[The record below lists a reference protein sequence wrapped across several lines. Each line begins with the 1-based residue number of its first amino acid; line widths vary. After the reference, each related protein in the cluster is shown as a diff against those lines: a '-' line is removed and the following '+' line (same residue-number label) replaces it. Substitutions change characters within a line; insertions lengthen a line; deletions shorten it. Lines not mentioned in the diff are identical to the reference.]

1 MTDPRLSIPPEQI
14 ETFSRRLLDLADE
27 SRRLVRTA
35 LARGF
40 RTAIKPD
47 QSLVTTVDTDVEQ
60 RLRVMLEEFFPE
72 HGIVGEE
79 FPALR
84 PDADFQWIMDPIDGT
99 EEFVHSI
106 PTFGTIIG
114 LYFRGMPVAGALDFP
129 ALDLRVHAT
138 LGLGCHRNG
147 ERVRLAHAPDARDRI
162 SLSARA
168 NFVRYRDDGAVFEAV
183 TRACPNHRVYRTCL
197 GHALAAVG
205 AVNVMVNW
213 HNKIW
218 DLAAAQI
225 LTEEAGGSYV
235 TVRELDLPGNGRIY
249 SAVFGKPATVE
260 RMVKLV
266 A

>member
-1 MTDPRLSIPPEQI
+1 MTNPRLAIPQDLIGE
-14 ETFSRRLLDLADE
+14 FSRRLLDLTDE
-27 SRRLVRTA
+27 SRRIIHFA
-35 LARGF
+35 LLNGF
-40 RTAIKPD
+40 RTSAKPD
-47 QSLVTTVDTDVEQ
+47 QSLVTNVDLEVEE
-60 RLRVMLEEFFPE
+60 RLRSMIQEFFPA

-99 EEFVHSI
+99 EEFVHGI

-114 LYFRGMPVAGALDFP
+114 LYYRGEPVAGALDFP
-129 ALDLRVHAT
+129 ALDLRVHAAR
-138 LGLGCHRNG
+138 GLGCHHNDQ
-147 ERVRLAHAPDARDRI
+147 RVRVADSPDARDRI

-183 TRACPNHRVYRTCL
+183 TRAFPNHRVYRTCL

-205 AVNVMVNW
+205 AVDVMVDW

-225 LTEEAGGSYV
+225 LVEEAGGRYT
-235 TVRELDLPGNGRIY
+235 TVREIDLPGSGRIY

-260 RMVKLV
+260 RLV
-266 A
+266 TLIA